1 MNFLRRTVLATA
13 AAMALVPAAGFAQET
28 IKVGEINHY
37 KRMAA
42 FAEPYKLGI
51 ELALSEINEAG
62 GVLGQE
68 LEFIFRDD
76 QGDPAEAVKI
86 AEAMTRA
93 ITPTKPACS
102 ALRLSRAEF
111 VKCIMAYLCGDMPDG
126 GASSAVR
133 RTVNRSAAGK
143 KRRLTCTAH
152 SCRAAGR
159 RATRRPAYDHRFRRS
174 YRPS

>member
-86 AEAMTRA
+86 AEELMTRDGA
-93 ITPTKPACS
+93 VMLTGTILS
-102 ALRLSRAEF
+102 HVGLALSSFAAEK
-111 VKCIMAYLCGDMPDG
+111 V
-126 GASSAVR
+126 
-133 RTVNRSAAGK
+133 
-143 KRRLTCTAH
+143 
-152 SCRAAGR
+152 
-159 RATRRPAYDHRFRRS
+159 
-174 YRPS
+174 